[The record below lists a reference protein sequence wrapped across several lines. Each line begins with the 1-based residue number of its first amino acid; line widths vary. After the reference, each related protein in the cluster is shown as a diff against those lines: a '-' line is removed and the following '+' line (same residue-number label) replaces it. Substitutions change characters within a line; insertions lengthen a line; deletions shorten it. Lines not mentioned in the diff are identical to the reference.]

1 MSGRLLRGVGHTGCR
16 ISVLKVERNGG
27 AVCEHRE
34 GFPQT
39 E

>member
-1 MSGRLLRGVGHTGCR
+1 MNGRRLRGVGHTGCR
-16 ISVLKVERNGG
+16 ILVLMVERNGG
-27 AVCEHRE
+27 AVFGHRE